1 LTVFE
6 KFAGYGFIHHRALNS
21 PADLAAAMSLVSSF
35 PERTHILEG
44 DICWDFSGGR
54 SLFYFR
60 HPSAFFDTLP
70 PERVERDIARGRLV
84 TLESLDV
91 IKGTN
96 AFFVVELKVG
106 RGDRLKALRS
116 LAGYLESHF
125 QGRYWIDSF
134 SLTMIE
140 YVKSIS
146 PRTTVTLHTEFVL
159 PGRAIVSAPE
169 WPPLRLRRPSSL
181 TSIDGVSIR
190 RHGCES
196 YMARACRDVREAG
209 KTLLLSRLDT
219 LRHFECS
226 KMWGAVAG
234 YIHGDFRQL
243 VEFNDEL
250 DARRAPEREKR

>member
-6 KFAGYGFIHHRALNS
+6 KFAGYGFIHHRALNR
-21 PADLAAAMSLVSSF
+21 PAELTAAMSLVSSF

-44 DICWDFSGGR
+44 DICWDFSNER

-60 HPSAFFDTLP
+60 HPSAVFDTLS
-70 PERVERDIARGRLV
+70 PERVEQDIARGRLV

-91 IKGTN
+91 VKGTN
-96 AFFVVELKVG
+96 AYLVVELKVG
-106 RGDRLKALRS
+106 RGDKLKALRR
-116 LAGYLESHF
+116 LVDHLESHF

-134 SLTMIE
+134 SLSMVE

-146 PRTTVTLHTEFVL
+146 PQTTVTLHTEFVA
-159 PGRAIVSAPE
+159 PGHAIVGAPE
-169 WPPLRLRRPSSL
+169 CPPLRLRRPSSL
-181 TSIDGVSIR
+181 KSIDGVSIR

-209 KTLLLSRLDT
+209 KALLLSRLDT

-234 YIHGDFRQL
+234 YIHGDFKQL
-243 VEFNDEL
+243 IEFNDRL
-250 DARRAPEREKR
+250 DARRALEQEKR